1 MLISQGLLHDGYIY
15 GVNSGQIL
23 PTYLHPNEELD
34 HAVISGNCVA
44 ACDKITTYQHQ
55 NNAVIKELYKLHG
68 KEINFIG
75 IVLQPE
81 LTTMD
86 GKLIATD
93 YTAKICKQLGAD
105 GVIISEEGYGNPD
118 SDLVMICERLEK
130 TV

>member
-68 KEINFIG
+68 KEINFMG
-75 IVLQPE
+75 LSYSQ
-81 LTTMD
+81 
-86 GKLIATD
+86 
-93 YTAKICKQLGAD
+93 
-105 GVIISEEGYGNPD
+105 S
-118 SDLVMICERLEK
+118 
-130 TV
+130 